1 MCYNEIERT
10 QNGGVFPAVA
20 CMGETRKTMNTV
32 KIKAYAK
39 INLTLEIVGSEK
51 GFHMLDSLVASVD
64 LFDLIVLKKRKDK
77 LSSITMHG
85 LGSETISPEKNNAL
99 KAAELFSEKF
109 GTNGADITVYKN
121 IPMGAGLG
129 GSSADASG
137 VLNGMAKLYG
147 VDDETAI
154 DEIANALG
162 SDTKYMRKG
171 GFARM
176 RGKGDFV
183 TPLPI
188 TETLHLLALLPRS
201 SVDTGACYREY
212 DATPLKT
219 GASEATEQVIEALTR
234 KNAEEAGRYLT
245 NDLFPP
251 AARLNKD
258 VERAYEEALSFS
270 PLGAVM
276 TGSGSCVLALFETR
290 ELCQWAKSRYK
301 GKCTAFVLKTVV
313 PQAQERTIWK
323 NPFVLSEKELNRAEE

>member
-1 MCYNEIERT
+1 
-10 QNGGVFPAVA
+10 
-20 CMGETRKTMNTV
+20 MNTI

-77 LSSITMHG
+77 LSSITMRG
-85 LGSETISPEKNNAL
+85 LGSETIPPEKNNAL
-99 KAAELFSEKF
+99 KAAERFSETF
-109 GTNGADITVYKN
+109 GVNGADITVYKN

-147 VDDETAI
+147 INNEAAI
-154 DEIANALG
+154 DALASELG

-183 TPLPI
+183 TPLAI
-188 TETLHLLALLPRS
+188 GETLHMLALLPRTC
-201 SVDTGACYREY
+201 VDTGACYKEY

-219 GASEATEQVIEALTR
+219 GEENATEKAIAALAL
-234 KNAEEAGRYLT
+234 KNAEEVGRYLT
-245 NDLFPP
+245 NDLFLP
-251 AARLNKD
+251 AARLNID
-258 VERAYEEALSFS
+258 VKQAYDEALSFS
-270 PLGAVM
+270 PLGVVM

-290 ELCQWAKSRYK
+290 ELCEWARSRYK
-301 GKCTAFVLKTVV
+301 GKCYAFVLKTVAG
-313 PQAQERTIWK
+313 QMQEKRVWK
-323 NPFVLSEKELNRAEE
+323 NPFALSPEELERAEENKE

>member
-1 MCYNEIERT
+1 
-10 QNGGVFPAVA
+10 
-20 CMGETRKTMNTV
+20 MNTV

-39 INLTLEIVGSEK
+39 INLTLEIVGSEN

-64 LFDLIVLKKRKDK
+64 LFDLIVLKKRKDRF
-77 LSSITMHG
+77 SSITMHS
-85 LGSETISPEKNNAL
+85 LGSEAIPPEKNNAL
-99 KAAELFSEKF
+99 KAAERFSEKF
-109 GTNGADITVYKN
+109 GVNGADITVYKN

-137 VLNGMAKLYG
+137 VLNGMAKLY
-147 VDDETAI
+147 DISDEAAI
-154 DEIANALG
+154 DALAGELG

-183 TPLPI
+183 TPLVI
-188 TETLHLLALLPRS
+188 GETLHFLALLPPT

-219 GASEATEQVIEALTR
+219 GEENATEKLIEALTL
-234 KNAEEAGRYLT
+234 KKVEEAGRYLT

-251 AARLNKD
+251 AARLNAD
-258 VERAYEEALSFS
+258 VKRAYEEAQAFS
-270 PLGAVM
+270 PLGAFM

-290 ELCQWAKSRYK
+290 ELCEWAKSRYK
-301 GKCTAFVLKTVV
+301 GKCKAFVLKTIV
-313 PQAQERTIWK
+313 PQAVEKRSWK
-323 NPFVLSEKELNRAEE
+323 NPFVLSREELERTEEK